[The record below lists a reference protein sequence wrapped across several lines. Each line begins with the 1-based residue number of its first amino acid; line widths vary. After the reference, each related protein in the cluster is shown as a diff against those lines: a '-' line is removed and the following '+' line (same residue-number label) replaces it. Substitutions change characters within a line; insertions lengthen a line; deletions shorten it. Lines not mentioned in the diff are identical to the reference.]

1 MQDYKPMS
9 SELLASY
16 AAREAERPEL
26 GSFEGGGTANALWIG
41 VGIVCLAVIIYYWLF
56 ADPHSHKPGM

>member
-1 MQDYKPMS
+1 MQNYKPMS
-9 SELLASY
+9 AEQLEYY
-16 AAREAERPEL
+16 AALEAERPEL

-41 VGIVCLAVIIYYWLF
+41 VAIVCVAVIVYYWLF